1 MALVIARRILHG
13 VLLILAVIVLD
24 FFLLHLAPGSIAET
38 LASASGGASPA
49 LLAEI
54 KREYGLN
61 KPLYVQL
68 WLYLG
73 QVAHGNLGESYF
85 YNQPVVTLIGERLPA
100 TLLLV
105 LSAQGWSILLG
116 TLMGVIAATKP
127 RGLRSTVVSVL
138 AMVGYSTPAFW
149 LGIMLLILFAY
160 LLPIFPTSGMMSIN
174 SIGAPLAVQTVDILQ
189 HLVLPSFTLGFIY
202 LAQYSRLARASMIDA
217 LQQDYIRTARAKG
230 VSEFRVIFKHALRNA
245 LLPVVTVGGL
255 QFSQVIAGAVLVDTV
270 FNWPGMGLLAYN
282 AVLRRDYTLV
292 LGILV
297 VAAIVVVVMNLLTD
311 LAYYWLDPRIRD
323 GRSTR

>member
-1 MALVIARRILHG
+1 MALMIARRILHG

-85 YNQPVVTLIGERLPA
+85 YNRPVVTLIGERLPA

-127 RGLRSTVVSVL
+127 RGLRSTVVGVL
-138 AMVGYSTPAFW
+138 AMVGYATPAFW

-160 LLPIFPTSGMMSIN
+160 LLPIFPTSGMMSIDL
-174 SIGAPLAVQTVDILQ
+174 IGAPLAVQAVDILQ

-255 QFSQVIAGAVLVDTV
+255 QFSQVIAGAVLIETV
-270 FNWPGMGLLAYN
+270 FNWPGMGRLAYN

-323 GRSTR
+323 ARSAR

>member
-1 MALVIARRILHG
+1 MGMLIARRVLHG
-13 VLLILAVIVLD
+13 VLLVLAVVILD

-38 LASASGGASPA
+38 LASASGGATPA
-49 LLAEI
+49 LIAEI

-61 KPLYVQL
+61 RPLYVQL
-68 WLYLG
+68 LAYLG
-73 QVAHGNLGESYF
+73 QVLHGNLGESYY
-85 YNQPVVTLIGERLPA
+85 YNQKVTVLIGEKLPA

-116 TLMGVIAATKP
+116 TLMGVIAATRP
-127 RGLRSTVVSVL
+127 RGLRSTVVGVL
-138 AMVGYSTPAFW
+138 AMVGYATPAFW
-149 LGIMLLILFAY
+149 LGIMLLILFAW
-160 LLPIFPTSGMMSIN
+160 LVPIFPTSGMMSID
-174 SIGAPLAVQTVDILQ
+174 SIGAPLLVQAADIAR

-202 LAQYSRLARASMIDA
+202 LAQYSRLARASMIEA

-230 VSEFRVIFKHALRNA
+230 VRESRIVFRHALRNA
-245 LLPVVTVGGL
+245 ALPVVTVGGL

-311 LAYYWLDPRIRD
+311 LACYWLDPRIRD
-323 GRSTR
+323 GGRAR

>member
-1 MALVIARRILHG
+1 MALVIGQRILYG
-13 VLLILAVIVLD
+13 VLLIFAVIVLD

-38 LASASGGASPA
+38 LASASGGGTPA

-61 KPLYVQL
+61 KPLYMQL

-127 RGLRSTVVSVL
+127 RGLRSAVVGVL
-138 AMVGYSTPAFW
+138 AMVGYATPAFW

-160 LLPIFPTSGMMSIN
+160 LLPIFPTSGMMSID
-174 SIGAPLAVQTVDILQ
+174 SIGAPLAVQAVDVLQ

-230 VSEFRVIFKHALRNA
+230 VSELRVIFKHALRNA

-255 QFSQVIAGAVLVDTV
+255 QFSQVIAGAVLVETV

-297 VAAIVVVVMNLLTD
+297 VSTIVVVVMNLLTD

-323 GRSTR
+323 VRSAR